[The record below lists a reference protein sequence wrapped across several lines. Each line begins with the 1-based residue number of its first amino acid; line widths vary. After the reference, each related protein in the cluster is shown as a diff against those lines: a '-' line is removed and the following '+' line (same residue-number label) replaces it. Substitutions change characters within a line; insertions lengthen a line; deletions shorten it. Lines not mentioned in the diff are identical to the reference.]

1 MSSIFRHRNIGPS
14 PSGRGIVGR
23 GIFRRRWGP
32 YVPASAL
39 MVLLASCGANGRF
52 DPDFRGWM
60 PGSLTTAEAAATA
73 APRPAPDAR
82 GIITFPNYQVAVA
95 REGETVASVATRIGL
110 GADEL
115 ARHNALQ
122 PTAQLQAGAVLAL
135 PRRVAGTVAPAAGAT
150 SGTGLVT
157 DPFAGQGTTSTPAS
171 PAPAPAAANPREH
184 VVVSGETAWS
194 IARKYN
200 ISVQDLSSWNGLP
213 SDMSI
218 RVGQRLMIPAAG
230 QTAPANTT
238 TVPGQG
244 SPTPRPPSA
253 AAPLP
258 DERTTPAATPAPAAE
273 APDMGANRTAA
284 SSGGR
289 FQMPVS
295 GSIIR
300 VYEQGRNDGIDIS
313 ADAGTA
319 VNAAGGGTVAAIT
332 RDTAGVPIVVVRHE
346 GDLMTVYT
354 GLDGLNVAK
363 GDQVSAGQ
371 SIGTA
376 GSGGFVH
383 FEVRRGF
390 ESVNPEGYLN

>member
-1 MSSIFRHRNIGPS
+1 
-14 PSGRGIVGR
+14 
-23 GIFRRRWGP
+23 
-32 YVPASAL
+32 
-39 MVLLASCGANGRF
+39 MVLLASCGTNGRF

-60 PGSLTTAEAAATA
+60 PGSLSTAEAAATA

-95 REGETVASVATRIGL
+95 REGDTVASVATRIGL

-258 DERTTPAATPAPAAE
+258 DERTTPAATLPPPPRPPTWARTAPRPLQAGGSRCRYRARSSGSMKRAATTASTSPPMPAPPSMRQAA
-273 APDMGANRTAA
+273 ARWRQSPATPPACP
-284 SSGGR
+284 SS
-289 FQMPVS
+289 S
-295 GSIIR
+295 
-300 VYEQGRNDGIDIS
+300 S
-313 ADAGTA
+313 A
-319 VNAAGGGTVAAIT
+319 T
-332 RDTAGVPIVVVRHE
+332 RAT
-346 GDLMTVYT
+346 
-354 GLDGLNVAK
+354 
-363 GDQVSAGQ
+363 
-371 SIGTA
+371 
-376 GSGGFVH
+376 
-383 FEVRRGF
+383 
-390 ESVNPEGYLN
+390 